1 VQVPFSARVWYAVRA
16 ATARGSMSPG
26 WYEDNAASVVPVYE
40 AIDPA
45 ALHGWLPDLLPATI
59 LDVGAG
65 SGRDAAWLA
74 SLGHEVVASEPSTSH
89 CPTSPECCAPAC
101 RSTRCRGA
109 PFGGRSTLP
118 NVAASA
124 DEAVEAA
131 ACAGS

>member
-65 SGRDAAWLA
+65 SGRDAAWLSRFGWA
-74 SLGHEVVASEPSTSH
+74 GQRMRRVIPCADLGRGTGHGRQVA
-89 CPTSPECCAPAC
+89 
-101 RSTRCRGA
+101 RGC
-109 PFGGRSTLP
+109 G
-118 NVAASA
+118 
-124 DEAVEAA
+124 
-131 ACAGS
+131 